1 MYLCSVLRKGNY
13 FRLVGMLLSIMLWM
27 FSMGV
32 ATVHHHLPEDS
43 RESVHFAQEKQHDHQ
58 QQNDPCHHS
67 HDHSSDQ
74 DCGICFL
81 IHHNNPV
88 VLSYFAASFALVYPA
103 TLPPLATPYLWSFP
117 QDHDLGAPSLRG
129 PPLA

>member
-1 MYLCSVLRKGNY
+1 
-13 FRLVGMLLSIMLWM
+13 
-27 FSMGV
+27 MGV
-32 ATVHHHLPEDS
+32 ATVHHHLPENS
-43 RESVHFAQEKQHDHQ
+43 QESLHFTQEKQNDHQ
-58 QQNDPCHHS
+58 QKNDPCHHS

-88 VLSYFAASFALVYPA
+88 VLSYFAASFALLYPA
-103 TLPPLATPYLWSFP
+103 TLPSSATPYLWSFT

-129 PPLA
+129 PPLG